1 MNHVILLKTC
11 VILNRVNELN
21 LVISNLSIH
30 MKEKEVNITNPD
42 NEIKL
47 HLLSIYPATEDIY
60 NKNKNKQNIDPEDIL
75 SNKKI
80 N

>member
-1 MNHVILLKTC
+1 
-11 VILNRVNELN
+11 
-21 LVISNLSIH
+21 